1 MLLTVSVLS
10 ALPVLPS
17 GCVTPLSDDER
28 SAFTTREL
36 TLRLYL
42 PQNVPATKA
51 ETGNVDGVSPESQV
65 YSVQVWM
72 FNHYAANVTTGDN
85 EKAVAYSE
93 ASNINSGSGWTND
106 PKNLDGSG
114 YYPAGRWT
122 DGSIYEIPLS
132 IPGYVLDRADADM
145 RFDFYVLANG
155 SSIGSPAA
163 RTMTRKQIKDLV
175 FGKDGSTDYFGATT
189 PRTGTTP
196 ILALGQNGPGL
207 PISGF
212 FNRGADDTDSAASGV
227 DLSFLKPETFKNLS
241 LDQIRAKTPVVQLER
256 AVSKVRF
263 VFAMPT
269 LPSGTTTSPNQIVSI
284 KVDGTVVPNATYVFP
299 REDGTPFQLPGT
311 PAYGT
316 SGTGDVTVAVPAS
329 IGQII
334 DPNYLRST
342 CDSTFTIGTKTYV
355 EPKNMTA
362 QEYDSFLNDAV
373 SAGNATESYLYLRE
387 SDRPVK
393 GTITYTVDGGTT
405 TQTASF
411 YMPSDAAGA
420 ANTNFHRNHSWIV
433 YAYFQGDGLYIKP
446 VVLPWQDG
454 TSYTYTQRGSA
465 VVAISDGKESIF
477 GYGWTTSNSND
488 WWLTHQNDDPAAKTE
503 WYFRRQD
510 EDYTSNWAYDWIHS
524 QVVSAPGLN
533 AGGVPVYANRIELR
547 TSGFNVPLRLK
558 LSSTDDFY
566 VVTYNSSNA
575 EYVSWISGSALAP
588 TGWTEAD
595 GALIPQEV
603 SAGGTTYFY
612 VVPKDDASH
621 EGKTVELYLVTDP
634 TDGSGSQKI
643 PFNAGVFPGSEDN
656 TDIHFYSVSSDTFNS
671 YYTSSR
677 PANVK
682 PYDQSGEVTI

>member
-51 ETGNVDGVSPESQV
+51 ETGNIDGVSPESQV
-65 YSVQVWM
+65 YGVQVWM
-72 FNHYAANVTTGDN
+72 FNHYAADVTTGDN

-106 PKNLDGSG
+106 PKNLDGSD

-189 PRTGTTP
+189 PKTGTTP

-212 FNRGADDTDSAASGV
+212 FNKGADDTGTAASGV
-227 DLSFLKPETFKNLS
+227 DLSFLKPATFKTLNLE
-241 LDQIRAKTPVVQLER
+241 QIRAKTPVVQLER

-342 CDSTFTIGTKTYV
+342 CDSTFTIGTKTYG

-433 YAYFQGDGLYIKP
+433 YAYFEGGGLYIKP
-446 VVLPWQDG
+446 VVLPWEDG

-465 VVAISDGKESIF
+465 VVAISEHEQTLFS
-477 GYGWTTSNSND
+477 YGWTTSNDNP
-488 WWLTHQNDDPAAKTE
+488 WWQQHRTNPDVKTE

-510 EDYTSNWAYDWIHS
+510 EGNTNWQYDWLHS
-524 QVVSAPGLN
+524 QMVSAPGLN
-533 AGGVPVYANRIELR
+533 DGGVPIYANRIELR
-547 TSGFNVPLRLK
+547 TNGFNVPLRLK
-558 LSSTDDFY
+558 LSNTDDFY
-566 VVTYNSSNA
+566 LVTYNTSNA
-575 EYVSWISGSALAP
+575 EYVSWVAGGANVP

-595 GALIPQEV
+595 GAVIPQ
-603 SAGGTTYFY
+603 SIAAGGTTYFY
-612 VVPKDDASH
+612 VVPKDGSAH
-621 EGKTVELYLVTDP
+621 ENKITEAYLVTDP
-634 TDGSGSQKI
+634 ASGSGTQI
-643 PFNAGVFPGSEDN
+643 LPFNAGVFPGSNEN
-656 TDIHFYSVSSDTFNS
+656 TEINFYSVSVNTFKG
-671 YYTSSR
+671 YYTTL
-677 PANVK
+677 PANIK
-682 PYDQSGEVTI
+682 PYGKSGEVTIL